1 MYETAALT
9 GRIARFRAAS
19 SHRMMREMAGFVRE
33 QKNNQTNDQNPTDL
47 WSVEN
52 TITGYSPEM
61 WT

>member
-1 MYETAALT
+1 
-9 GRIARFRAAS
+9 
-19 SHRMMREMAGFVRE
+19 MREMAGFVRE